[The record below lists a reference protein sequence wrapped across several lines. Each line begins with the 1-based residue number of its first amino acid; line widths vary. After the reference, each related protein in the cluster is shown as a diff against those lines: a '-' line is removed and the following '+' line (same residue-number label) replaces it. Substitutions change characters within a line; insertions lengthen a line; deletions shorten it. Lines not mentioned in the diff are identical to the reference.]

1 MNMDY
6 FNAEKVRD
14 ELVNWIRIWFG
25 KNGPTSNAIIGI
37 SGGKDSTIVAGL
49 CVRALGKDR
58 VIGVLMPNG
67 TQKDIADSHRVCE
80 ALGIKNITVD
90 IQDGYYGIAEEVED
104 KVVNDLGLG
113 IKGLSE
119 QSKINLAPRLRMA
132 TLYAVAQTVGGRVI
146 KTSNESEY
154 TTGYFTRWGDEC
166 GDVKPLIN
174 LTKSEVV
181 EIGKTMPEIPI
192 DLIVKE
198 PSDGLTG
205 KTDEDKI
212 GFTYD
217 NLDKYIRGYS
227 LDIQKDVIE
236 KIEKRLNSVKF
247 KRHSPDEF
255 IHYDE
260 DLPF

>member
-6 FNAEKVRD
+6 FDAEKTRD
-14 ELVNWIRIWFG
+14 NLVNWIKDWFD
-25 KNGPTSNAIIGI
+25 KNGKTSKAVLGI

-67 TQKDIADSHRVCE
+67 EQKDIEDSHRVCE
-80 ALGIKNITVD
+80 ALGIKDITGN
-90 IQDGYYGIAEEVED
+90 IQDGYYGIAEEVAD
-104 KVVNDLGLG
+104 KVVYDLGLG

-119 QSKINLAPRLRMA
+119 QTKINLAPRLRMT

-146 KTSNESEY
+146 NTSNRSEAAI
-154 TTGYFTRWGDEC
+154 GYFTRWGDEC
-166 GDVKPLIN
+166 GDVKPIVN

>member
-6 FNAEKVRD
+6 FNAAKVRA
-14 ELVNWIRIWFG
+14 ELVNWIRTWFD
-25 KNGPTSNAIIGI
+25 KNGLTSKAIIAI
-37 SGGKDSTIVAGL
+37 SGAKASTIVASL
-49 CVRALGKDR
+49 CVHALGKDR

-67 TQKDIADSHRVCE
+67 NQKDIDDSHRVCE

-146 KTSNESEY
+146 NTSNESEY

-205 KTDEDKI
+205 KTDVDKI

-217 NLDKYIRGYS
+217 NLDKYIRRYS
-227 LDIQKDVIE
+227 LGIQKDVIE